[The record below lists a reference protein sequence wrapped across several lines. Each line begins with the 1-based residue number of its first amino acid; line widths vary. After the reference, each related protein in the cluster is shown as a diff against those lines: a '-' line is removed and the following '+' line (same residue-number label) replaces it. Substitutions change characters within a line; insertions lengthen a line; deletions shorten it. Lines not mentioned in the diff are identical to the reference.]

1 MAAKACY
8 QVVRMKPVERTGNL
22 GGRPFF
28 LAGQF
33 GPPVKA
39 PPEGHKFGDVA
50 ICQNDWLAG
59 AGSPPASGSFAVRRG
74 GVGKLAP
81 HEVILVAKLAD
92 KRGPHLGKA
101 R

>member
-1 MAAKACY
+1 
-8 QVVRMKPVERTGNL
+8 MKPVKRAGNL

-39 PPEGHKFGDVA
+39 SPEGHKFSDVA
-50 ICQNDWLAG
+50 ICQHDRLAG

-81 HEVILVAKLAD
+81 HKIILVAKLAD
-92 KRGPHLGKA
+92 KCWPHLGKA
-101 R
+101 RGDRG